1 MGGATA
7 TVWPSRRVVP
17 SLCTHGTIDELLI
30 CQIEPEKFALVPK
43 WCHIRAMELTQY
55 VEGLRRELTTAA
67 EVGGEDARALAG
79 RLLPSLDAA
88 VRLTLLEAL
97 SAAAEEISAELAPG
111 SVDVRLRGG
120 AAGFVV
126 TPPPALAAPAA
137 GDAAAGPAEVRLPV
151 AEGEDAAMVRINLR
165 LPANLKSLIED
176 AAAAG
181 GISVNAWIVRA
192 AAAGLAGE
200 GRRATRPAAAS
211 KPDRVVGESFSG
223 WVR

>member
-1 MGGATA
+1 
-7 TVWPSRRVVP
+7 
-17 SLCTHGTIDELLI
+17 
-30 CQIEPEKFALVPK
+30 
-43 WCHIRAMELTQY
+43 MELTPY
-55 VEGLRRELTTAA
+55 VESLRRELTTAA
-67 EVGGEDARALAG
+67 EVGGEDARALAA
-79 RLLPSLDAA
+79 RLLPPLDAA

-120 AAGFVV
+120 TAGFVV
-126 TPPPALAAPAA
+126 TPPPAPVAD
-137 GDAAAGPAEVRLPV
+137 DASAGPADVRLPV
-151 AEGEDAAMVRINLR
+151 AEGDDAAMVRINLR
-165 LPANLKSLIED
+165 LPANLKALIED
-176 AAAAG
+176 AAAGG

-200 GRRATRPAAAS
+200 GRRAARPAPAN